1 MTHLAQQSHPRTP
14 APPGPRAPRR
24 RAHRLALAAGT
35 AVAVAALVPGQTAT
49 AASPAPTP
57 SLRATAPA
65 LSRPAPALTRPA
77 AVAVP
82 KDAKLYV
89 PPADPGALTQIGNL
103 RAGGAP
109 KEAAAIAK
117 MIATPQAVWVTSGTP
132 AEVRRSVAGTMAAA
146 EKQGSIVTLVVYDVP
161 GRDCAQY
168 SSGGA
173 AGTAA
178 YKAWIDGVATGIGTH
193 AVGVVVEPDG
203 LANLP
208 SDCGQDDAAGTLSAA
223 RIEQI
228 RYAAT
233 KLSANRRAAVYL
245 DAGNSNWKAVGDITT
260 RLIAAG
266 VERTNGFALNVSNYE
281 LDSHADTYGTWV
293 SKCLAYTLHQAGAD
307 AANCASQYYPAT
319 ATDFSTWKLS
329 DAWYDANV
337 TVSPTA
343 HFVVDTSRNGLG
355 PWTAPAGSPAG
366 DPEVW
371 CNPPDRALGATP
383 TTNTH
388 VPLLDANVWVK
399 TPGQSDGACFR
410 WTTGPTDPVRGRLD
424 PAAGA
429 WFPDQALE
437 LARLA
442 VPSLG

>member
-1 MTHLAQQSHPRTP
+1 MTHLTQRSHCRTP
-14 APPGPRAPRR
+14 APPGPRP
-24 RAHRLALAAGT
+24 HRLRARRLAVAAAT
-35 AVAVAALVPGQTAT
+35 AVAVAVLVPGQSAT
-49 AASPAPTP
+49 AASPVPTP
-57 SLRATAPA
+57 SGRATAPA
-65 LSRPAPALTRPA
+65 RPAPAPARPA
-77 AVAVP
+77 AVAVA

-89 PPADPGALTQIGNL
+89 PPADPGALTQIRNL

-109 KEAAAIAK
+109 TEAAAIAR
-117 MIATPQAVWVTSGTP
+117 MIATPQAVWVISGTP

-146 EKQGSIVTLVVYDVP
+146 EKQGSIVTLVLYNAP

-178 YKAWIDGVATGIGTH
+178 YEAWVDGVAAGIGTR
-193 AVGVVVEPDG
+193 AVSVVVEPDG

-233 KLSANRRAAVYL
+233 KLTANRQAAVYL
-245 DAGNSNWKAVGDITT
+245 DAGNSAWKAVGDITT

-266 VERTNGFALNVSNYE
+266 VERTNGFALNVSNHE

-293 SKCLAYTLHQAGAD
+293 SKCLAYALHQAGAN
-307 AANCASQYYPAT
+307 AATCASQYYPAT

-343 HFVVDTSRNGLG
+343 HFIVDTSRNGLG

-366 DPEVW
+366 DPEVG
-371 CNPPDRALGATP
+371 CNPPDRALGAIP

-388 VPLLDANVWVK
+388 VPLLDANLWVK
-399 TPGQSDGACFR
+399 TPGQSDGACLR
-410 WTTGPTDPVRGRLD
+410 WTSGPTDPVRGRLD

-437 LARLA
+437 LARFA
-442 VPSLG
+442 VPSPG